1 MIIVLI
7 VKAYNVQNI
16 LSSLIQKLALVNF
29 EKFMSLDG
37 NKIKC
42 LNIEKLKNF
51 ILSQRVVHV

>member
-1 MIIVLI
+1 